1 MKSGV
6 TPLPSRLTWGTNM
19 LLEIWNLVAE
29 YGSFQALRE
38 VSLGVD
44 EKEVVTILGANGA
57 GKTTLVKVVVG
68 LVKSK
73 KGRIQFMGDRIDQ
86 LSSSQII
93 PRGIAI
99 SPQGGGCFPDM
110 SVMKN
115 LLMGLITSKE
125 KAEVN
130 HLFRGVTDLFPVLEE
145 RKNQKAGSLS
155 GGERQMLAIGRAL
168 MGSPRLLI
176 LDEPSLGLAPLVINS
191 IFGTIERLKG
201 QGLTILLVEQNASK
215 SLKIADRGYVM
226 ELGRISIAGT
236 SAELQQDERV
246 KNAYMGL

>member
-1 MKSGV
+1 
-6 TPLPSRLTWGTNM
+6 M

>member
-1 MKSGV
+1 
-6 TPLPSRLTWGTNM
+6 M
-19 LLEIWNLVAE
+19 LLEVLDLIAG
-29 YGSFQALRE
+29 YGSFHALRE
-38 VSLGVD
+38 ISLGVA

-68 LVKSK
+68 LIKSK
-73 KGRIQFMGDRIDQ
+73 KGRIQFMGDRIDK

-115 LLMGLITSKE
+115 LLMGLVTSKE
-125 KAEVN
+125 KAEVG
-130 HLFRGVTDLFPVLEE
+130 HLFRGVTELFPVLET
-145 RKNQKAGSLS
+145 RKTQKAGSLS

-168 MGSPRLLI
+168 MGSPKLLI

-226 ELGRISIAGT
+226 ELGRITFSAT

-246 KNAYMGL
+246 KKAYMGL